1 MSVDSI
7 MSEPNQQAPRA
18 ASALSN
24 ENDGISSG
32 QPPPIVS
39 AEASQRPTQ
48 RSYSEHQNHADAAGF
63 AGPFPRNA
71 FTAGVIWI
79 VVGSAL
85 ILVALAFVLGIKH
98 SPSSVEYGL
107 SFVSAFAGM
116 TLTMT
121 GVQTVA
127 GTARSTVG
135 SGTGSIV
142 LGVLLGL
149 LAVAKDCDVIANFE
163 RILGSQQRI
172 IFEFGG
178 AFLMTAIAAG
188 LLIAGILGTRG
199 GTNYDRWRRARR
211 ALTKAGE
218 RTRGGTP

>member
-1 MSVDSI
+1 
-7 MSEPNQQAPRA
+7 MSEPNEQAPRA
-18 ASALSN
+18 ASASSN
-24 ENDGISSG
+24 ENEGISSG
-32 QPPPIVS
+32 HPPPIES
-39 AEASQRPTQ
+39 AETSQLPSQ
-48 RSYSEHQNHADAAGF
+48 RSYSQDQNHADAAAF

-98 SPSSVEYGL
+98 SPSGVEFGL
-107 SFVSAFAGM
+107 SFVSAFAGI
-116 TLTMT
+116 TLTIT

-149 LAVAKDCDVIANFE
+149 LAVAKDCDVIAHFE
-163 RILGSQQRI
+163 WILGSQQRI

-188 LLIAGILGTRG
+188 LLIAGVLGTRG
-199 GTNYDRWRRARR
+199 GTIYDRWRRANRGAANR
-211 ALTKAGE
+211 GK
-218 RTRGGTP
+218 RPPGGTP